1 MPSLTE
7 EPSPFSPFY
16 AHYLSLTNLPTD
28 LPNTTDECSHERQGI
43 APSMMQRL
51 IVLRHEQEPAA
62 ERIGVQL
69 PPRASGTLR
78 APSAAAYPQHV
89 NNNVSCRKGRLR
101 WRDHIWAV

>member
-7 EPSPFSPFY
+7 EPSPFSPLY

-43 APSMMQRL
+43 APSMIRRL

-78 APSAAAYPQHV
+78 PSRDRTGTHVHGVLEFTSPSRVAA
-89 NNNVSCRKGRLR
+89 GG
-101 WRDHIWAV
+101 